1 MKWEEANKIVQ
12 KLRRRGLEKDGSGIT
27 KIGDAEVRVA
37 LVNEGDCDQHF
48 TYWVNGIEFSLRQ
61 LEHAIMMRRSVPV
74 T

>member
-12 KLRRRGLEKDGSGIT
+12 ELRRRRLEKDGSGIT

-48 TYWVNGIEFSLRQ
+48 TYWVT
-61 LEHAIMMRRSVPV
+61 A
-74 T
+74 